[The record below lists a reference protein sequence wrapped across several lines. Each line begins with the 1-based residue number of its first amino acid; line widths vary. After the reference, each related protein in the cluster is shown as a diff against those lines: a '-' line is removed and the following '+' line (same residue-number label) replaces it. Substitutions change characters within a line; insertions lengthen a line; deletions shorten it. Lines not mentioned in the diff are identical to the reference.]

1 MPMTVWEIIPETKDA
16 LGNSTVMEYDAN
28 GNLLSQT
35 DRTGAKTTYTY
46 DANNRMVS
54 SVDALGQTTHYS
66 YDEVGNLIST
76 TTPEKPDL
84 YGV

>member
-1 MPMTVWEIIPETKDA
+1 MMLTATC
-16 LGNSTVMEYDAN
+16 ST
-28 GNLLSQT
+28 QT

-76 TTPEKPDL
+76 TTPEGNQTSTEYDTL
-84 YGV
+84 NHGQFLH